1 VTTTPGQDASHHGSS
16 RRQSSG
22 SGSSHHLGDFDLTV
36 VGSGCAGAALARAV
50 QLGGKHVLLV
60 ERGRHPRFALG
71 ESSTPLAALALERL
85 AERRAMPDLR
95 DLAAYGRWRAR
106 LDHLRRGLKRGFTF
120 YHHRRGEP
128 FAPGLANERR
138 LLVAASP
145 DDAIAD
151 AHWLRAD
158 VDAHLVARAE
168 AAGVCYRD
176 GLVLDGCEIGDGAV
190 DLAGTGEGGRVTART
205 AFVVDAS
212 GPGGFL
218 AGALEL
224 PGAEP
229 AATLATGLLFAHLAA
244 PGSFVATAETGGE
257 RFEAGPYPDDRAAV
271 HHLLVEGWMYVLP
284 FDHDVA
290 SCGFLV
296 EGAPEAAG
304 IDPARDAVG
313 AWRAMLARY
322 PTLERQLGG
331 ASFVVG
337 PRWVPRVQ
345 HRLAR
350 ACGER
355 WAMLPHAFAFT
366 DPLFST
372 GLAQSF
378 LAVERLAGLLL
389 DGEGTLEEYGAQL
402 AREASQVERVV
413 ALAYAARGDMR
424 AFTAVAL
431 LYFAAVS
438 FEEVRQRLLPPPG
451 GRAWCWQGFLGG
463 GNPAM
468 EGLFAEA
475 GARLAADP
483 AGFPAWVE
491 GRIAP
496 RNVVGLGDPRR
507 RNLYPVDL
515 DVLVAAA
522 PLLGMS
528 AAEMRASLPR
538 LRGGE

>member
-1 VTTTPGQDASHHGSS
+1 VTASPRSPRPGPSGQRSS
-16 RRQSSG
+16 R
-22 SGSSHHLGDFDLTV
+22 HLGDFDLAV
-36 VGSGCAGAALARAV
+36 VGSGCAGATLARAA
-50 QLGGKHVLLV
+50 QLGGKRVLLV

-85 AERRAMPDLR
+85 ADRRAMRDLR

-106 LDHLRRGLKRGFTF
+106 LGHLRRGLKRGFTF
-120 YHHRRGEP
+120 YHQRSGEP
-128 FAPGLANERR
+128 FAAGPANERR

-158 VDAHLVARAE
+158 VDAHLVAQAK

-176 GLVLDGCEIGDGAV
+176 GVLLDGCEIGDRGAL
-190 DLAGTGEGGRVTART
+190 LAGADDRGRLTARA

-212 GPGGFL
+212 GPAGFL
-218 AGALEL
+218 AGTLGVPA
-224 PGAEP
+224 AAP
-229 AATLATGLLFAHLAA
+229 AATLATGLLFAHVAA
-244 PGSFVATAETGGE
+244 PGSFAAAAEAGGE
-257 RFEAGPYPDDRAAV
+257 PFEAGPYPDDRAAV
-271 HHLLVEGWMYVLP
+271 HHLLAEGWMYVLP

-296 EGAPEAAG
+296 EGTPEAAG
-304 IDPARDAVG
+304 IDPASDAAG
-313 AWRAMLARY
+313 AWRTLLARY
-322 PTLERQLGG
+322 PTLEAQLGG
-331 ASFVVG
+331 APFVVG
-337 PRWVPRVQ
+337 PRWAPRVQ
-345 HRLAR
+345 HRLAH
-350 ACGER
+350 AHGER
-355 WAMLPHAFAFT
+355 WAMLPHTFAFT

-378 LAVERLAGLLL
+378 LAVDRLADVLL
-389 DGEGTLEEYGAQL
+389 DGEGSLEEYGALL
-402 AREASQVERVV
+402 ARESGQVERLV

-424 AFTAVAL
+424 TFAAVAF

-451 GRAWCWQGFLGG
+451 GRSWCWQGFLGG
-463 GNPAM
+463 GDA
-468 EGLFAEA
+468 ELERLVAEA
-475 GARLAADP
+475 GPRLAADP
-483 AGFPAWVE
+483 VGFPAWVE
-491 GRIAP
+491 ARIAP
-496 RNVVGLGDPRR
+496 RNVVGLADPRR

-528 AAEMRASLPR
+528 AQQMRASLPR